1 LDRRFADF
9 PPSNISGARSMTAR
23 SLAHVYA
30 RRAVLTAF
38 CALGLGAVAVRAQ
51 AEELRVAV
59 AANFTAPMKQIAA
72 DFTAETGQ
80 EVKLSFGSTG
90 KFYSQ
95 IVNGAPFEVLL
106 AADDATPKK
115 LLAEGQ
121 AIAGTAYTYAMGKLV
136 LWSPKAGLVDDQGKV
151 LSDPSKFAHLSIA
164 NPKLAPYGQAAM
176 EAIESRGLTAALT
189 PKLVTAES
197 IAQAYQFASTGNA
210 ELGFVAMSQVSV
222 PGKPAEGSMWVV
234 PSALY
239 KPIRQDAVLLK
250 LGEGNTVAQKLLSYL
265 KGPKARAV
273 IESYGYGL

>member
-1 LDRRFADF
+1 MIARFHAF
-9 PPSNISGARSMTAR
+9 RPS
-23 SLAHVYA
+23 
-30 RRAVLTAF
+30 RRALLTLLGAF
-38 CALGLGAVAVRAQ
+38 GLGTVATAAQ
-51 AEELRVAV
+51 SEELRVAV

-95 IVNGAPFEVLL
+95 IANGAPFEVLL

-115 LLAEGQ
+115 LIAEQ
-121 AIAGTAYTYAMGKLV
+121 HAVAGTAYTYAMGKLV
-136 LWSPKAGLVDDQGKV
+136 LWSPKSGLVDDQGQV

-164 NPKLAPYGQAAM
+164 NPKLAPYGQAAVQTI
-176 EAIESRGLTAALT
+176 EARGLTGALT
-189 PKLVTAES
+189 TKLVTAES

-210 ELGFVAMSQVSV
+210 ELAFVAMSQVAA
-222 PGKPAEGSMWVV
+222 PGQPAQGSMWVV
-234 PSALY
+234 PAALY
-239 KPIRQDAVLLK
+239 QPIRQDAVLLK
-250 LGEGNTVAQKLLSYL
+250 MGEGNGAAQKLLAYL

>member
-1 LDRRFADF
+1 MTSRLFAFVSTRR
-9 PPSNISGARSMTAR
+9 
-23 SLAHVYA
+23 V
-30 RRAVLTAF
+30 VLTGL
-38 CALGLGAVAVRAQ
+38 CALGFGAAAATVQ
-51 AEELRVAV
+51 AEEVKVAV

-95 IVNGAPFEVLL
+95 IVNGAPFDVLL

-115 LLAEGQ
+115 LMDGGQ
-121 AIAGTAYTYAMGKLV
+121 AVPGTAYTYAMGKLV
-136 LWSPKAGLVDDQGKV
+136 LWSPQAGLVDEHGTV

-164 NPKLAPYGQAAM
+164 NPKLAPYGQAAVETI
-176 EAIESRGLTAALT
+176 EALGRTATLT
-189 PKLVTAES
+189 PKLVTAAS

-210 ELGFVAMSQVSV
+210 ELGFVAMSQVSA

-234 PSALY
+234 PADLY
-239 KPIRQDAVLLK
+239 QPIRQDAVLLK
-250 LGEGNTVAQKLLSYL
+250 PGEANGTARRLLDYL
-265 KGPKARAV
+265 KQPKARAV